1 MRGTAV
7 LISLLVFLAGC
18 AAELDTEQAHICALL
33 PAAIEPE
40 GAAIDIL
47 RQAPGA
53 GGRAVRVLYRSA
65 RADGSRHDG
74 EIRCTFGGEGL
85 SGGRLDLLAVESDGR
100 PLTDIQLHV
109 LKRWYLGSEGVAA
122 EAAARD
128 LPRALPLVGMLLP
141 RDIAYALQLFI
152 NAVPLAGLDALL
164 ALAYA
169 LVYGLVGRIMFG
181 FGEVAVIGGFGTA
194 IGLALAVAFGISAP
208 LAALP
213 IGFGAAVFVSTL
225 GGVALAAM
233 LARPLAH
240 RRGLALVVASIGLA
254 VAIPEAL
261 RLAQGAGDL
270 WTQTFFREPVTLIA
284 APGFPVTTTAMQ
296 GVVVGL
302 SLAAMAVLAFGLRR
316 SGAGRAWRA
325 VAEDAG
331 TAELL
336 GVDGGRVMLNT
347 FAVAGALAGL
357 AGFLLVVHYGGIGFS
372 AGLLLGLKALLAAV
386 VGGVG
391 SLAGAALAG
400 ALVGVL
406 ETLWSG
412 YFPLAYKDVA
422 VLGAL
427 TFLLVLRPGG
437 LLGFA
442 HTGPRP
448 V

>member
-1 MRGTAV
+1 MRGAAV
-7 LISLLVFLAGC
+7 ISWLVLLLAGC
-18 AAELDTEQAHICALL
+18 AADLDAEQARICSLL

-40 GAAIDIL
+40 GSSIEIL
-47 RQAPGA
+47 RQAPGGA
-53 GGRAVRVLYRSA
+53 RAVRIAYRA
-65 RADGSRHDG
+65 LRADASPRDG
-74 EIRCTFGGEGL
+74 EVRCTFGGAGL
-85 SGGRLDLLAVESDGR
+85 SAGRLDLVAVEADRR

-109 LKRWYLGSEGVAA
+109 LKRWYLGAEGVAA
-122 EAAARD
+122 EAAERD
-128 LPRALPLVGMLLP
+128 LPRSAPLIGVPLP
-141 RDIAYALQLFI
+141 RDLAYALQLLV
-152 NAVPLAGLDALL
+152 NAVPLASLDALL

-169 LVYGLVGRIMFG
+169 LVYGLLGRILFG
-181 FGEVAVIGGFGTA
+181 FGEVAVIGGFGTV
-194 IGLALAVAFGISAP
+194 IGLAMAITLGISAP
-208 LAALP
+208 AAALP
-213 IGFGAAVFVSTL
+213 IGLVAAVFVSTL
-225 GGVALAAM
+225 GGLALAGI
-233 LARPLAH
+233 LARQLAH
-240 RRGLALVVASIGLA
+240 RLGLALVVASIGLA

-270 WTQTFFREPVTLIA
+270 WPPTFFRAPVTLIA
-284 APGFPVTTTAMQ
+284 APGFAVTATAMQ
-296 GVVVGL
+296 AIVVGL
-302 SLAAMAVLAFGLRR
+302 SVLAMVALAVGLRR

-325 VAEDAG
+325 VAEDAR

-347 FAVAGALAGL
+347 FAVAGALSGL
-357 AGFLLVVHYGGIGFS
+357 AGYLLVVHYGGIGFS

-442 HTGPRP
+442 DRGPRP

>member
-1 MRGTAV
+1 MRGAAG
-7 LISLLVFLAGC
+7 LLALLLLLAGC
-18 AAELDTEQAHICALL
+18 AADLDPEQARICALL
-33 PAAIEPE
+33 PGAVEPE
-40 GAAIDIL
+40 GAAIEIL

-53 GGRAVRVLYRSA
+53 GDLQVRVAYRAA
-65 RADGSRHDG
+65 RADGSRRSG
-74 EIRCTFGGEGL
+74 EIGCGFAGEGL
-85 SGGRLDLLAVESDGR
+85 AGGRLDLVAVESDGR
-100 PLTDIQLHV
+100 RLGDIQLHI
-109 LKRWYLGSEGVAA
+109 LKRWYLGAEGVAA
-122 EAAARD
+122 EAARD
-128 LPRALPLVGMLLP
+128 LPQAPPLVAVPLP
-141 RDIAYALQLFI
+141 HEIAYALQLLV
-152 NAVPLAGLDALL
+152 NAAPLAGLDALL

-169 LVYGLVGRIMFG
+169 LVYGLVGRILFG
-181 FGEVAVIGGFGTA
+181 LGEVAVVGGFGTVLGL
-194 IGLALAVAFGISAP
+194 GLAVTLGLTAP
-208 LAALP
+208 AAALP
-213 IGFGAAVFVSTL
+213 IGLAAAVLVSTL
-225 GGVALAAM
+225 GGVALAGM
-233 LARPLAH
+233 LGRLLAL
-240 RRGLALVVASIGLA
+240 RRGLGLVVASIGLA

-261 RLAQGAGDL
+261 RLAQGSGDL
-270 WTQTFFREPVTLIA
+270 WTQTFFRAPVTLVA
-284 APGFPVTTTAMQ
+284 APGFPVTATAMQ
-296 GVVVGL
+296 AVVVLL
-302 SLAAMAVLAFGLRR
+302 SLAALTAMGIGLRR

-336 GVDGGRVMLNT
+336 GVDRGRVMLKT
-347 FAVAGALAGL
+347 FAVSGALAGL

-437 LLGFA
+437 LLGWA
-442 HTGPRP
+442 DAGPRQ

>member
-1 MRGTAV
+1 MRCAAALLG
-7 LISLLVFLAGC
+7 LVFLLVGC
-18 AAELDTEQAHICALL
+18 AADLDPGQVRVCALL
-33 PAAIEPE
+33 PAALEPE
-40 GAAIDIL
+40 GTSIEIFHVARGGTGDI
-47 RQAPGA
+47 RVTYRAERPERAPQESEVRCVFA
-53 GGRAVRVLYRSA
+53 GQGVAG
-65 RADGSRHDG
+65 D
-74 EIRCTFGGEGL
+74 
-85 SGGRLDLLAVESDGR
+85 RLELVVVETDGR
-100 PLTDIQLHV
+100 RLSDIQLHV
-109 LKRWYLGSEGVAA
+109 LKRWYLGGEGVVA
-122 EAAARD
+122 EAAERD
-128 LPRALPLVGMLLP
+128 LPRAPPLVGLP
-141 RDIAYALQLFI
+141 LSLETAFALQLLV
-152 NAVPLAGLDALL
+152 NAVPLASLDALL

-181 FGEVAVIGGFGTA
+181 FGEVAVIGGFGTV
-194 IGLALAVAFGISAP
+194 IGLGIAVAAGLSGPAV
-208 LAALP
+208 ALP
-213 IGFGAAVFVSTL
+213 IGLVAAIAVSTL
-225 GGVALAAM
+225 AGIALAAI
-233 LARPLAH
+233 LARPLAR

-254 VAIPEAL
+254 IAIPEAL

-284 APGFPVTTTAMQ
+284 APGFPVTATAMQ
-296 GVVVGL
+296 AIVAGL
-302 SLAAMAVLAFGLRR
+302 ALVAMSALALVLRR

-336 GVDGGRVMLNT
+336 GVDGGRVMAGT
-347 FAVAGALAGL
+347 FAVAGAFAGL

-400 ALVGVL
+400 VLVGVL
-406 ETLWSG
+406 ETVWSG
-412 YFPLAYKDVA
+412 YFPIAYKDVA

-437 LLGFA
+437 LLGYA
-442 HTGPRP
+442 EAGPRQ

>member
-1 MRGTAV
+1 MRGAAGV
-7 LISLLVFLAGC
+7 LGLFLLLAGC
-18 AAELDTEQAHICALL
+18 AADLDPEQARICALL
-33 PAAIEPE
+33 PAAVEPE
-40 GAAIDIL
+40 GTAIEIF
-47 RQAPGA
+47 RRAPGA
-53 GGRAVRVLYRSA
+53 RDLQVRIAYRAVR
-65 RADGSRHDG
+65 ADGGRHSG
-74 EIRCTFGGEGL
+74 EIGCGFAGEGL
-85 SGGRLDLLAVESDGR
+85 AGGRLDLVAVESDGR
-100 PLTDIQLHV
+100 RLSDIQLHI
-109 LKRWYLGSEGVAA
+109 LRRWYLGAEGVAA

-128 LPRALPLVGMLLP
+128 LPKAPPLLAVPLP
-141 RDIAYALQLFI
+141 RELAYALQLLV
-152 NAVPLAGLDALL
+152 NAAPLAGLDALL

-169 LVYGLVGRIMFG
+169 LVYGLVGRILFG
-181 FGEVAVIGGFGTA
+181 FGEVAVIGGFGTVLGL
-194 IGLALAVAFGISAP
+194 GLAVTLGLTAPAAALPVGLAAALMVSTLAGIA
-208 LAALP
+208 LAAL
-213 IGFGAAVFVSTL
+213 L
-225 GGVALAAM
+225 GSL
-233 LARPLAH
+233 LRH
-240 RRGLALVVASIGLA
+240 RRGLGLVVASVGLA

-270 WTQTFFREPVTLIA
+270 WTQTFFREPVTLVA
-284 APGFPVTTTAMQ
+284 APGFPVTATAMQ
-296 GVVVGL
+296 AIVLGL
-302 SLAAMAVLAFGLRR
+302 SLVALAALGIGMRR

-336 GVDGGRVMLNT
+336 GVDRGRVMLRA
-347 FAVAGALAGL
+347 FAASGALAGI

-406 ETLWSG
+406 ETFWSG

-437 LLGFA
+437 LLGYA
-442 HTGPRP
+442 GTGPRQ